1 MAYVLSVEEK
11 KAFNEDGFL
20 IIPQLINQRD
30 VQELVDHTVDIMQG
44 EVTVP
49 GRIDPPSPNATI
61 EEIEQRYVRIHQL
74 HLELEIHERY
84 LLHTRILDV

>member
-44 EVTVP
+44 
-49 GRIDPPSPNATI
+49 
-61 EEIEQRYVRIHQL
+61 
-74 HLELEIHERY
+74 
-84 LLHTRILDV
+84 